1 MEKEMTLDEKFQE
14 LEKVLEALE
23 EPDVSLEESFRL
35 YRQGMNL
42 VKEANEKIDRIEKQ
56 MQVLSEEE

>member
-1 MEKEMTLDEKFQE
+1 M
-14 LEKVLEALE
+14 
-23 EPDVSLEESFRL
+23 SLEESFRL

-42 VKEANEKIDRIEKQ
+42 VNEANEKIDRIEKQ